1 MKERGLDSP
10 YWLNEPHADGQTTP
24 ISGSIDGVPW
34 YTAMRAG
41 HVSKTELGWTHLVG
55 FAVGIHADPN
65 AQGTPFISLIRTKG
79 VPINSSIIDRAWR
92 QAENALENFETT
104 RRTRRAIEDELSLSK
119 NPQMMKR
126 SHSEELAI
134 ALSIYELVAAA
145 GRRDSTRMIAA
156 VTGWSESKSEK
167 LIAKQRAAGKVGPSR
182 RGRPTPKK
190 KGAKK

>member
-1 MKERGLDSP
+1 MKERGLESP
-10 YWLNEPHADGQTTP
+10 YWLDEPHADGQTTL
-24 ISGSIDGVPW
+24 IFGSIDGVPW
-34 YTAMRAG
+34 HTAMRAG
-41 HVSKTELGWTHLVG
+41 YVARTELGWTHLIE
-55 FAVGIHADPN
+55 FTVGIHADPD
-65 AQGTPFISLIRTKG
+65 AQSAPYMSLIRTKG
-79 VPINSSIIDRAWR
+79 VAINSSIVDRAWR

-104 RRTRRAIEDELSLSK
+104 RRTRRAIEDKLSLSK

-126 SHSEELAI
+126 PHSEELAI

-167 LIAKQRAAGKVGPSR
+167 LIAEQRAARKVGPSR

-190 KGAKK
+190 KGTKK